1 MYRNVGARGEATY
14 TALTLRSACS
24 PSSPK
29 PAMCGVKGQDPLPFS
44 GGSKGG
50 ILFGKRIPPFSG
62 SSAKCCTN
70 SCSAA
75 RCNPPAPLARGIKK
89 GPSLAREKVPFISS
103 LSKPYRYFCIP
114 SVARAGSPET
124 EMVNLTPVAL
134 LKRSSSFRKSSAAWL
149 HSPPVI
155 LNRLSMK
162 MWEIS

>member
-1 MYRNVGARGEATY
+1 M
-14 TALTLRSACS
+14 
-24 PSSPK
+24 
-29 PAMCGVKGQDPLPFS
+29 
-44 GGSKGG
+44 
-50 ILFGKRIPPFSG
+50 
-62 SSAKCCTN
+62 
-70 SCSAA
+70 
-75 RCNPPAPLARGIKK
+75 
-89 GPSLAREKVPFISS
+89 
-103 LSKPYRYFCIP
+103 P

>member
-50 ILFGKRIPPFSG
+50 ILFGKRIPLFL
-62 SSAKCCTN
+62 AAAQ
-70 SCSAA
+70 SAA
-75 RCNPPAPLARGIKK
+75 LTHAAQRAATPPPPLQGGNKK

-124 EMVNLTPVAL
+124 EMVNFTPEAL
-134 LKRSSSFRKSSAAWL
+134 LKRSSSLRKLSASWL